1 MRILACLGS
10 LAIAAGI
17 TLAAGSAAA
26 AEDAPKDYPEC
37 TKKKPT
43 EGDTSAAKG
52 AFQAGNASF
61 NEADYERA
69 INYWEDAY
77 RRDCTAHPLLL
88 NLARAYELSGQKR
101 HAVLALQT
109 FLTRNPNS
117 SEEGQIRRRVEK
129 LNEQIKAEDAAQT
142 SPTTATTEPTPA
154 PATPEPSPAPVS
166 EPAPQESGTKRS
178 VIPLVVAGG
187 GGVLAIVGG
196 IVFFGAQSDIKDFE
210 KQCPNR
216 QCPTDQQSLVDDGNA
231 ARSRATV
238 GGAIALV
245 GLAAGIGGTIWYFT
259 QPSGAAPEAGTKR
272 GFRAGVSPRMG
283 YGYSGVHLVGEF

>member
-17 TLAAGSAAA
+17 TLGAGSAA
-26 AEDAPKDYPEC
+26 AEDAPKEYPEC
-37 TKKKPT
+37 NKKRPT

-101 HAVLALQT
+101 HAVIALQT
-109 FLTRNPNS
+109 FLTRSPNS

-129 LNEQIKAEDAAQT
+129 LNEQIKAEDAAQA
-142 SPTTATTEPTPA
+142 SPAPSTTEPTPA
-154 PATPEPSPAPVS
+154 PEATEPGPAPVS
-166 EPAPQESGTKRS
+166 EPSPQESGKKRS

-187 GGVLAIVGG
+187 GGVLAVVGG
-196 IVFFGAQSDIKDFE
+196 IVFFGAQADISDFE

-216 QCPTDQQSLVDDGNA
+216 QCPPGQESLVDDGNA

-259 QPSGAAPEAGTKR
+259 QPSGAASAGDTRR

-283 YGYSGVHLVGEF
+283 YGYGGVNLVGEF